1 MNLPGVFEIGAVY
14 RAGGATLRI
23 LLVVILWAVALK
35 VGDTIISRA
44 FRKPPAVAR
53 LGADDNRTRTLSSLL
68 KSALRYVVS
77 GIAVIT
83 ILEVLG
89 VDTKALLGGA
99 AILGLA
105 VGFAAQNL
113 VRDIINGFFIIYERQ
128 YDIGDYITVAGVS
141 GIVEEVGLRT
151 TKLRDWS
158 GDLHIVPNGLVD
170 KTTNSSVRESRALV
184 EISVAYGED
193 LERAIAVLQGAC
205 DQAAKEIAT
214 IVEGPKV
221 LGVSRF
227 GDSGVTLSVWART
240 KPLEQWGVER
250 ELRLRL
256 KEALDQAGIEIPF
269 PHVVI
274 IEGKS
279 SKGEGSDHSKQDE
292 SPCRDEL

>member
-1 MNLPGVFEIGAVY
+1 MNLPDLAQVVY
-14 RAGGATLRI
+14 QVGGAALRI
-23 LLVVILWAVALK
+23 LLVVVLWAVALK
-35 VGDTIISRA
+35 VGDALIGRM
-44 FRKPPAVAR
+44 FKKPQGIAR
-53 LGADDNRTRTLSSLL
+53 LGTDDNRTRTLSSLL

-77 GIAVIT
+77 GVAVIT

-128 YDIGDYITVAGVS
+128 YDIGDYITIAGVS

-193 LERAIAVLQGAC
+193 LKRAITVLQGAC
-205 DQAAKEIAT
+205 DQAAREIAN

-221 LGVSRF
+221 LGVSKF
-227 GDSGVTLSVWART
+227 EDSGVTLLVWART

-279 SKGEGSDHSKQDE
+279 GEGKGNGHS
-292 SPCRDEL
+292 

>member
-1 MNLPGVFEIGAVY
+1 MSQPDFTQIFY
-14 RAGGATLRI
+14 RAGGAALRI
-23 LLVVILWAVALK
+23 LLVVILWAVALR
-35 VGDTIISRA
+35 VGDALITRA
-44 FRKPPAVAR
+44 FKKPSGIAR

-128 YDIGDYITVAGVS
+128 YDVGDYITIAGVS

-151 TKLRDWS
+151 TKIRDWS
-158 GDLHIVPNGLVD
+158 GDLHIVPNGLID

-193 LERAIAVLQGAC
+193 LKRVIAVLQSAC
-205 DQAAKEIAT
+205 DQAARELT
-214 IVEGPKV
+214 NIVEGPKV
-221 LGVSRF
+221 LGVSKF
-227 GDSGVTLSVWART
+227 EDSGVTLLVWART

-269 PHVVI
+269 PHVVVI
-274 IEGKS
+274 AGKS
-279 SKGEGSDHSKQDE
+279 SGGKGGADSK
-292 SPCRDEL
+292 RDETPYRGELW

>member
-1 MNLPGVFEIGAVY
+1 MNLPDLAQVAY
-14 RAGGATLRI
+14 QAGGAALRI
-23 LLVVILWAVALK
+23 LLVVVLWVVALK
-35 VGDTIISRA
+35 VGEALIGRM
-44 FRKPPAVAR
+44 FKKPQGIPR
-53 LGADDNRTRTLSSLL
+53 LGTDDNRTRTLSSLL
-68 KSALRYVVS
+68 RSALRYGVS

-83 ILEVLG
+83 MLEIMG

-128 YDIGDYITVAGVS
+128 YDVGDYITIAGVS

-193 LERAIAVLQGAC
+193 LKRVMSVLQSAC
-205 DQAAKEIAT
+205 DQAAREVPN

-221 LGVSRF
+221 LGISRF
-227 GDSGVTLSVWART
+227 EDSGVTLLIWART

-269 PHVVI
+269 PHVVVI
-274 IEGKS
+274 AGKS
-279 SKGEGSDHSKQDE
+279 SGE
-292 SPCRDEL
+292 R

>member
-1 MNLPGVFEIGAVY
+1 MNLPDLAQVVY
-14 RAGGATLRI
+14 QVGGAALRI
-23 LLVVILWAVALK
+23 LLVVVLWAVALK
-35 VGDTIISRA
+35 VGDALIGRM
-44 FRKPPAVAR
+44 FKKPQGIAR
-53 LGADDNRTRTLSSLL
+53 LGTDDNRTRTLSSLL
-68 KSALRYVVS
+68 KSALRYGVS

-128 YDIGDYITVAGVS
+128 YDIGDYITIAGVS

-193 LERAIAVLQGAC
+193 LKRAITVLQGAC
-205 DQAAKEIAT
+205 DQAAREIAN

-221 LGVSRF
+221 LGVSKF
-227 GDSGVTLSVWART
+227 EDSGVTLLVWART

-256 KEALDQAGIEIPF
+256 KEALDRAGIEIPF
-269 PHVVI
+269 PHVVV
-274 IEGKS
+274 IEGKT
-279 SKGEGSDHSKQDE
+279 SKREGSERYKQDG
-292 SPCRDEL
+292 SPCGDEL

>member
-1 MNLPGVFEIGAVY
+1 MNLPDLAQVVY
-14 RAGGATLRI
+14 QVGGAALRI
-23 LLVVILWAVALK
+23 LLVVVLWAVALK
-35 VGDTIISRA
+35 VGDALIGRM
-44 FRKPPAVAR
+44 FKKPQGIAR
-53 LGADDNRTRTLSSLL
+53 LGTDDNRTRTLSSLL
-68 KSALRYVVS
+68 KSALRYGVS

-83 ILEVLG
+83 IPEVLG

-128 YDIGDYITVAGVS
+128 YDIGDYITIAGVS

-193 LERAIAVLQGAC
+193 LKRAITVLQGAC
-205 DQAAKEIAT
+205 DQAAREIAN

-221 LGVSRF
+221 LGVSKF
-227 GDSGVTLSVWART
+227 EDSGVTLLVWART

-256 KEALDQAGIEIPF
+256 KEALDRAGIEIPF

-274 IEGKS
+274 IEGKT
-279 SKGEGSDHSKQDE
+279 SKGEVSDRCKQDG
-292 SPCRDEL
+292 SPCGDEL

>member
-1 MNLPGVFEIGAVY
+1 MSLPDLAPVVY
-14 RAGGATLRI
+14 QAGGATFRI

-35 VGDTIISRA
+35 VGDALITRA
-44 FRKPPAVAR
+44 FNKPSRIVR
-53 LGADDNRTRTLSSLL
+53 FGMEDNRTRTLSSLL
-68 KSALRYVVS
+68 KSVLRYVVS
-77 GIAVIT
+77 GVAVIT

-128 YDIGDYITVAGVS
+128 YDIGDYITIAGVS

-193 LERAIAVLQGAC
+193 LKRAITVLQGAC
-205 DQAAKEIAT
+205 DQAAREIAN

-221 LGVSRF
+221 LGVSKF
-227 GDSGVTLSVWART
+227 EDSGVTLLVWART

-274 IEGKS
+274 IERKSGDGKGNGHS
-279 SKGEGSDHSKQDE
+279 NQADSDCK
-292 SPCRDEL
+292 DEL